1 MINQAQLLGALQRV
15 QMLHQAGRIDEAW
28 RALLPLRA
36 AIDDHGQGLR
46 LFALVAQAAGQLD
59 PAADALRRILV
70 IEREPPEIVGALAD
84 MLGSAGR
91 HDEALALWTRLTIL
105 LPTAADAHLNRAI
118 TAANAGQHDVAI
130 AAADAGLT
138 RFPGH
143 PRLLGVKAMALKNN
157 GQIEQSIMLFDAAVA
172 ADPNRALTRHNQ
184 AVALRVACRFD
195 EACEAFA
202 AAERLGLAGA
212 SFHANWAAAA
222 LEAGR
227 VDEAA
232 DLYRRAIA
240 TDSSY
245 SEAKLG
251 LTRLQVE
258 YRGGAE
264 AFAHYERIAL
274 ASDRLADWIEYANIL
289 QVHRRNAEAAEVAG
303 RAIAKYGEEPLLVAI
318 QATAQGIDGDAS
330 AALARLDR
338 AFAGRSDAP
347 LASMAMLALRAGDG
361 ERAGA
366 IAEEQIRLN
375 PDDQG
380 AWATLSIAWHLTNDP
395 REAWLCDY
403 ERLVMVTDVPSPDG
417 ALSPAEFA
425 AEVAAM
431 LDPLHQTQAAPGD
444 QSLRS
449 GTQTSGAL
457 FSRPDPAIQRFR
469 DAIVAAAERA
479 ITDLG
484 EDPTHPFLR
493 RKAPRL
499 DFAGSWSV
507 RLSPGGHHVA
517 HMHSQGWMS
526 SAYYARLPLEDE
538 SGPID
543 HKVPDHQGWIQF
555 GVPPAMFDLDL
566 APRRIVEPR
575 PGRLVLFPSYLWHGT
590 LLFDRGDRLT
600 AAFDFVPR

>member
-28 RALLPLRA
+28 RVLLPLRA

-46 LFALVAQAAGQLD
+46 LFALVAQAAAQLD
-59 PAADALRRILV
+59 PGADALRRILV

-105 LPTAADAHLNRAI
+105 RPTAADAHLNRAI

-157 GQIEQSIMLFDAAVA
+157 GQIEQSVVLFDAAVA

-184 AVALRVACRFD
+184 AVTLRVACRFD

-202 AAERLGLAGA
+202 VAERLGMAGA
-212 SFHANWAAAA
+212 PFHANWAAAA

-240 TDSSY
+240 ADSSHG
-245 SEAKLG
+245 EAKVG

-274 ASDRLADWIEYANIL
+274 AGDRLVDWIDFANIL
-289 QVHRRNAEAAEVAG
+289 QVHRRNSEAAEVAG

-318 QATAQGIDGDAS
+318 QATAQGIEGDAS
-330 AALARLDR
+330 AALGRLDR

-347 LASMAMLALRAGDG
+347 LASMAMLALRAG
-361 ERAGA
+361 
-366 IAEEQIRLN
+366 AEQQLRLN
-375 PDDQG
+375 PDDQT
-380 AWATLSIAWHLTNDP
+380 AWATLSIAWRLTDDR

-403 ERLVMVTDVPSPDG
+403 ERLVMITDVPSFDG
-417 ALSPAEFA
+417 ALSPAIFA

-431 LDPLHQTQAAPGD
+431 LDPLHLTLAAPGD

-457 FSRPDPAIQRFR
+457 FSRPDPSMQRFR
-469 DAIVAAAERA
+469 VAIVAAAERA
-479 ITDLG
+479 IADLG
-484 EDPTHPFLR
+484 EDPTHPVLR
-493 RKAPRL
+493 RKSPRL
-499 DFAGSWSV
+499 DVAGSWSV

-526 SAYYARLPLEDE
+526 SAYYARLPLDDG

-543 HKVPDHQGWIQF
+543 HKVPDHRGWIQF
-555 GVPPAMFDLDL
+555 GVPPAMFDLDF

-590 LLFDRGDRLT
+590 LPFDQGDRLT